1 MEALVNTAKFH
12 DMEFMESM
20 RDWYISTYPDD
31 ELGAYINQGITF
43 EDLFDAMDNYQD
55 VYKTIGVADSIVR
68 ERLFSR
74 LAWIIGT
81 DYDYVYGQ
89 WMSY

>member
-1 MEALVNTAKFH
+1 MEALVNTTKFH

-31 ELGAYINQGITF
+31 ELGVYINQGITF
-43 EDLFDAMDNYQD
+43 EDLFDALDNYQD

-68 ERLFSR
+68 ERLFSQ

-81 DYDYVYGQ
+81 DYGYVYGQ